1 MRLEGNIEGC
11 EAGLVSGWACDAD
24 APGVALRLE
33 VRVGSAR
40 IGGCVAGQ
48 ARADLGAAG
57 KGDCGFVFV
66 PAVPLSAADR
76 DRLNVRVVGGG
87 HVLIDGFGGPQP
99 DPYGGAEVAAAALR
113 FRRAV
118 LLIGTEKTGSTSL
131 QRFLAVNRERL
142 MAAGLFVP
150 VSLAPPNLAPPNL
163 APEEGVLNHSDLVT
177 ACLAEWRDE
186 DGLRLARQVA
196 GAAAVAA
203 FRAEVA
209 ARFAEE
215 VARAPGRC
223 DTLFISSEHC
233 HSRLLLLHEVA
244 DVRRFLAPYAER
256 IEVWVYLR
264 PQHELAASQYA
275 MHLLGGAGDAEML
288 PVLPYPEGYRR
299 ARITSWEYFDYAH
312 LLARWAAIF
321 GRAQVHPRLFQAGS
335 LRNGDVVD
343 DVLHRLGISGDGLT
357 PVAREVGN
365 VSPRGQRFMVR
376 FLRGMGA
383 RAPADAAW
391 AAGWVA
397 ERLRASEPGGG
408 VLPTRGAV
416 AAFMEQFAV
425 SNERVRAE
433 WFPERAALFDLD
445 LARFPERAEAEELS
459 GEAVTDILIGLLRA
473 ERRLTGV

>member
-1 MRLEGNIEGC
+1 MRLEGNIDGC
-11 EAGLVSGWACDAD
+11 EAGEVSGWARDAG
-24 APGVALRLE
+24 APGVQLA
-33 VRVGSAR
+33 VDVFVGAMR
-40 IGGCVAGQ
+40 IGGCVADQ
-48 ARADLGAAG
+48 ARADLVAAG
-57 KGDCGFVFV
+57 KGDCGFRFV
-66 PAVPLSAADR
+66 PAVPLSPADR
-76 DRLNVRVVGGG
+76 DRLNVRAVGGDQ
-87 HVLIDGFGGPQP
+87 VLIDGFGGPQP
-99 DPYGGAEVAAAALR
+99 DPYGAEVAAGARR

-118 LLIGTEKTGSTSL
+118 VHIGTEKTGSTSL

-150 VSLAPPNLAPPNL
+150 VSLAPEA
-163 APEEGVLNHSDLVT
+163 EVLNHSDIVT

-186 DGLRLARQVA
+186 DGLRVARQVA
-196 GAAAVAA
+196 GAAGVAA
-203 FRAEVA
+203 FRGDLA

-275 MHLLGGAGDAEML
+275 MHLLGGADDAEML
-288 PVLPYPEGYRR
+288 PVLPYPALYRR
-299 ARITSWEYFDYAH
+299 ARTTSREYFDYAH

-321 GRAQVHPRLFQAGS
+321 GRAQVHPRLFQSGS

-343 DVLHRLGISGDGLT
+343 DVLHRLGISSDGLMRG
-357 PVAREVGN
+357 AREATN
-365 VSPRGQRFMVR
+365 VSPRGQRFMIR

-383 RAPADAAW
+383 RAPADVAW

-408 VLPTRGAV
+408 VLPMRRAV
-416 AAFMEQFAV
+416 SAFMEQFAA

-433 WFPERAALFDLD
+433 WFPERAALFDVD
-445 LARFPERAEAEELS
+445 LTRFPERAEAEELS

-473 ERRLTGV
+473 ERRMSGA